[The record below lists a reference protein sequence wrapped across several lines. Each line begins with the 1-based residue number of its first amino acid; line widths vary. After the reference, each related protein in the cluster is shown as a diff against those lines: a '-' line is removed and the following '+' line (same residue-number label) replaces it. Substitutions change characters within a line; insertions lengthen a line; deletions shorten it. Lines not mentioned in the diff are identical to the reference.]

1 MKPIDNL
8 GEFIYNYSVS
18 YETLGGRM
26 DQIQQI
32 LEKLPITAGAETKTI
47 AAAAQIDTPEFISL
61 ARDSVILSP
70 GQPSDELYVLCEGTA
85 AAYSA
90 DSDKQV
96 LLRVF
101 SPHEIFGISNLFT
114 DSPFATRVV
123 AKTDCKVLVLRKP
136 FLTYLIDND
145 STVRYQYIAFLAQKT
160 LYLNQKISCLTAGS
174 AEQKLAFWLDAHA
187 NDGIVTLDLPMN
199 ALCTMLDIGR
209 ASLYRAFDKL
219 EQDGFINKEHKTVRI
234 LHRDRMLHHYK

>member
-1 MKPIDNL
+1 MNQ
-8 GEFIYNYSVS
+8 FQN
-18 YETLGGRM
+18 
-26 DQIQQI
+26 I
-32 LEKLPITAGAETKTI
+32 LEKLPITAGADIETIT
-47 AAAAQIDTPEFISL
+47 AAAKIDTPEFINL
-61 ARDSVILSP
+61 ARDSIILSP
-70 GQPSDELYVLCEGTA
+70 VQSSEELYVLCEGTA

-114 DSPFATRVV
+114 DCPFATRIV

-145 STVRYQYIAFLAQKT
+145 STVRYQYISFLAKKT
-160 LYLNQKISCLTAGS
+160 LFLNQKISCLTAGS

-187 NDGIVTLDLPMN
+187 NDDIVILDLPMN

-219 EQDGFINKEHKTVRI
+219 EQDGFINKEQKTVRI
-234 LHRDRMLHHYK
+234 IHRDRMLHHYK